1 LDQLHGKQ
9 LGQPRSRSRLRPVDR
24 VIAILAVGL
33 VFALCLVLI
42 GSILAVLE
50 HELPMNTLGENTTQ
64 VLTGITG
71 GIIGIIGAYV
81 GNRTRSIDQDNKQ
94 QTETQDEN

>member
-9 LGQPRSRSRLRPVDR
+9 LGHPRSRSRLRPVDR
-24 VIAILAVGL
+24 VVAILAIGL

-42 GSILAVLE
+42 GSIIALFE

-81 GNRTRSIDQDNKQ
+81 GNRTRSIEDNKQ
-94 QTETQDEN
+94 QTEIQDEN